1 MKRLE
6 IRIYIDVDNE
16 NCQFENFE
24 QIESSITSRYDNLRR
39 IDLIDE
45 IEVA

>member
-16 NCQFENFE
+16 NCQFESFE
-24 QIESSITSRYDNLRR
+24 QIESSMTSRYDNLQR